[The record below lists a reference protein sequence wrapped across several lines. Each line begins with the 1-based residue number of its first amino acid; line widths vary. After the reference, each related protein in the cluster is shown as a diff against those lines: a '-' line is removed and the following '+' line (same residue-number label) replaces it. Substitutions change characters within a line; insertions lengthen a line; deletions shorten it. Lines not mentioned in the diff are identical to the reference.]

1 MALTLLD
8 SSLLVSNVIGTT
20 ISTLDEG
27 SPVFNA
33 SNGDGN
39 NWGLGMTSP
48 NSSLEF
54 VDSLSSSS
62 PLEQKSEEEEKSILI
77 SKEIR
82 DIIIIINMAI
92 LCQALSVF
100 GVFANIINIVVFIK
114 QGFQDAMTVTLTG
127 LAVADLG
134 IATCAVWL
142 SICYNPLFQQLELPF
157 LPLQIVYLTAG
168 LPRLSCSRVS
178 SWVLA
183 LATFERCLC
192 IAMPFK
198 VREIITPG
206 RSLAF
211 VIGVFI
217 TMTASVAPIFYTSR
231 TAQKFDEVANRSY
244 LVLSFTEDRE
254 KVDSIAFAIGVT
266 FSVCSF
272 VAVAVCTAV
281 LVYSLNKTSK
291 WRESAMATDKEQ
303 GGKPTG
309 RLQVEISEDVSS
321 DASTKTSVASLSA
334 EVSEKDH
341 RSAPSSNGSTTAAQ
355 VKKRG
360 AKEVSAKNKRASKMV
375 SLISIIFIVCYLPN
389 TINQLVMSLVPDY
402 AKNGRY
408 INTNQVFWSIGFV
421 AESFNCSVNIF
432 MYYTMSTKYRSTIQ
446 SMICGRC
453 LSLSDGGKPA
463 ADNEDEPQ
471 KMKKAQK

>member
-1 MALTLLD
+1 
-8 SSLLVSNVIGTT
+8 
-20 ISTLDEG
+20 
-27 SPVFNA
+27 
-33 SNGDGN
+33 
-39 NWGLGMTSP
+39 
-48 NSSLEF
+48 
-54 VDSLSSSS
+54 
-62 PLEQKSEEEEKSILI
+62 
-77 SKEIR
+77 
-82 DIIIIINMAI
+82 MAI

-100 GVFANIINIVVFIK
+100 GVFANIINIVVFCK

-217 TMTASVAPIFYTSR
+217 TMTASVAPIYYTSR
-231 TAQKFDEVANRSY
+231 TAQKFDEAANRSY

-254 KVDSIAFAIGVT
+254 KVDAIAFGIGVT

-272 VAVAVCTAV
+272 VAVAICTAV
-281 LVYSLNKTSK
+281 LVYSLKKTSK
-291 WRESAMATDKEQ
+291 WRDSNT
-303 GGKPTG
+303 
-309 RLQVEISEDVSS
+309 
-321 DASTKTSVASLSA
+321 ST
-334 EVSEKDH
+334 
-341 RSAPSSNGSTTAAQ
+341 AQ

-360 AKEVSAKNKRASKMV
+360 AKEISSKNKRASKMV
-375 SLISIIFIVCYLPN
+375 SLISTIFIVCYLPN

-408 INTNQVFWSIGFV
+408 INTNQVFWSVGFV

-432 MYYTMSTKYRSTIQ
+432 MYYTMSTKFRSTLQ
-446 SMICGRC
+446 SMGCGRC
-453 LSLSDGGKPA
+453 LSPGTAGKSAMDDEDGS
-463 ADNEDEPQ
+463 Q
-471 KMKKAQK
+471 KVKKVQK

>member
-1 MALTLLD
+1 
-8 SSLLVSNVIGTT
+8 
-20 ISTLDEG
+20 
-27 SPVFNA
+27 
-33 SNGDGN
+33 
-39 NWGLGMTSP
+39 
-48 NSSLEF
+48 
-54 VDSLSSSS
+54 
-62 PLEQKSEEEEKSILI
+62 
-77 SKEIR
+77 
-82 DIIIIINMAI
+82 
-92 LCQALSVF
+92 
-100 GVFANIINIVVFIK
+100 
-114 QGFQDAMTVTLTG
+114 
-127 LAVADLG
+127 
-134 IATCAVWL
+134 
-142 SICYNPLFQQLELPF
+142 
-157 LPLQIVYLTAG
+157 
-168 LPRLSCSRVS
+168 
-178 SWVLA
+178 
-183 LATFERCLC
+183 
-192 IAMPFK
+192 
-198 VREIITPG
+198 
-206 RSLAF
+206 
-211 VIGVFI
+211 
-217 TMTASVAPIFYTSR
+217 MTASVAPIFYTSR

-389 TINQLVMSLVPDY
+389 TINQLVSDEMLIY
-402 AKNGRY
+402 KHF
-408 INTNQVFWSIGFV
+408 T
-421 AESFNCSVNIF
+421 
-432 MYYTMSTKYRSTIQ
+432 TMEFIQ
-446 SMICGRC
+446 I
-453 LSLSDGGKPA
+453 LNHSD
-463 ADNEDEPQ
+463 
-471 KMKKAQK
+471 MKTAIKV

>member
-8 SSLLVSNVIGTT
+8 TSLLVSNVIGTT

-33 SNGDGN
+33 SSGDGN

-198 VREIITPG
+198 VR
-206 RSLAF
+206 
-211 VIGVFI
+211 
-217 TMTASVAPIFYTSR
+217 
-231 TAQKFDEVANRSY
+231 
-244 LVLSFTEDRE
+244 
-254 KVDSIAFAIGVT
+254 
-266 FSVCSF
+266 
-272 VAVAVCTAV
+272 
-281 LVYSLNKTSK
+281 
-291 WRESAMATDKEQ
+291 
-303 GGKPTG
+303 
-309 RLQVEISEDVSS
+309 
-321 DASTKTSVASLSA
+321 
-334 EVSEKDH
+334 
-341 RSAPSSNGSTTAAQ
+341 
-355 VKKRG
+355 
-360 AKEVSAKNKRASKMV
+360 
-375 SLISIIFIVCYLPN
+375 
-389 TINQLVMSLVPDY
+389 
-402 AKNGRY
+402 
-408 INTNQVFWSIGFV
+408 
-421 AESFNCSVNIF
+421 
-432 MYYTMSTKYRSTIQ
+432 
-446 SMICGRC
+446 
-453 LSLSDGGKPA
+453 
-463 ADNEDEPQ
+463 
-471 KMKKAQK
+471 